1 MKSITEQHLW
11 VTTFLLLIAGL
22 LLNLGLQPLY
32 LEEPRRAF
40 ITLEM
45 LENQNWIVP
54 TLWGL
59 PYYNKPPF
67 FNWVLIASTK
77 LFGNFS
83 EWALRLPSVL
93 STLAVAA
100 LIYRFMKAE
109 FNHRLGVY
117 SALLW
122 VCSLG
127 ILFNFSMLAE
137 IDLFFSL
144 LVFGAIMAIYHFHQ
158 KEQLWL
164 LFPVVYILL
173 GIAFLSKGIPAVIF
187 AGLSLLAF
195 FIWKKQFWKL
205 FHPAHFLGLFLFFG
219 IVGGY
224 YYAYSLYA
232 DPTAFLLNIWSE
244 SSDRAAWSESIWT
257 LILHLISFPFQFLK
271 ELAPALLLLPF
282 LIQKQI
288 WKRIKQNDF
297 LTFSL
302 LMMAVNLLPYWLSPG
317 TRMRYLYM
325 LLPFAIFLFVA
336 LWDQLAPLAK
346 QWQIKTSH
354 SLMGLL
360 VYLLPI
366 GMLALPFIP
375 DLSVLNYLIPLS
387 IMAFLV
393 LAAAAYVFY
402 KRPALRLAVLLFSL
416 AIGRLVFDVTVL
428 PQRAI
433 NSGAQSN
440 KALAAAIY
448 EEVGDAP
455 ITIVNDEKI
464 LSYTTTYY
472 FNQLRGK
479 VLRARY
485 NPSFEAGQ
493 YYLLCA
499 DQAPEGAQVKLTY
512 PYEGSEQA
520 LIYIME

>member
-1 MKSITEQHLW
+1 MKSINEKHLW
-11 VTTFLLLIAGL
+11 VVTFLLLLAGL
-22 LLNLGLQPLY
+22 LLNLGMQPLY

-67 FNWVLIASTK
+67 FNWVLIGSTK

-93 STLAVAA
+93 ATLAVAA
-100 LIYRFMKAE
+100 LMYRIMKAE

-122 VCSLG
+122 ICSFG

-144 LVFGAIMAIYHFHQ
+144 LVFGAIMAIYRFHQ
-158 KEQLWL
+158 KDQLWL
-164 LFPVVYILL
+164 LFPVVYVLL
-173 GIAFLSKGIPAVIF
+173 GIAFLSKGVPAVIF

-195 FIWKKQFWKL
+195 FIWKKQFWRL

-224 YYAYSLYA
+224 YYAYSRYA
-232 DPTAFLLNIWSE
+232 DPMPFLLNIWSE
-244 SSDRAAWSESIWT
+244 SSDRAAWSQSAWT
-257 LILHLISFPFQFLK
+257 FILHVISFPFQYLK
-271 ELAPALLLLPF
+271 ELAPTLLLLPF
-282 LIQKQI
+282 LIHRQI
-288 WKRIKQNDF
+288 WQKIRQNDF
-297 LTFSL
+297 LFFSF
-302 LMMAVNLLPYWLSPG
+302 LMLSVNLLPYWLSPG

-325 LLPFAIFLFVA
+325 LLPFGIFLLVG
-336 LWDQLAPLAK
+336 LWAQLAPLAK
-346 QWQIKTSH
+346 SWQTKTSH
-354 SLMGLL
+354 ALMGVL
-360 VYLLPI
+360 VYVLPLGI
-366 GMLALPFIP
+366 LALPFIP
-375 DLSVLNYLIPLS
+375 DLSVLRYVVPLS
-387 IMAFLV
+387 ILAFLI

-402 KRPALRLAVLLFSL
+402 KRPSLRLAVLLFSL
-416 AIGRLVFDVTVL
+416 AIGRLVFDATVL

-440 KALAAAIY
+440 QALAAEIY
-448 EEVGDAP
+448 EAVGDAP

-479 VLRARY
+479 VIRARY

-493 YYLLCA
+493 YYILCA
-499 DQAPEGAQVKLTY
+499 DQAPDGAEIKLTY
-512 PYEGSEQA
+512 PYDGSEQA
-520 LIYIME
+520 LIYVR

>member
-1 MKSITEQHLW
+1 MKAINEKQLW
-11 VTTFLLLIAGL
+11 LGTSLLLLLGL
-22 LLNLGLQPLY
+22 FLNLGLQPLY

-45 LENQNWIVP
+45 LENQNCIVP

-67 FNWVLIASTK
+67 FNWVLIASAK
-77 LFGNFS
+77 LFGQFS
-83 EWALRLPSVL
+83 EWTLRLPSVL
-93 STLAVAA
+93 STLAVAG
-100 LIYRFMKAE
+100 LMYRFVKAE
-109 FNHRLGVY
+109 FGQRLGVY

-144 LVFGAIMAIYHFHQ
+144 LVFGAIMAIYHFH
-158 KEQLWL
+158 KKGQLWL

-173 GIAFLSKGIPAVIF
+173 GMAFLSKGVPAVVF

-205 FHPAHFLGLFLFFG
+205 FHPAHFLGLFLLFG

-232 DPTAFLLNIWSE
+232 DPTPFLLNIWSE
-244 SSDRAAWSESIWT
+244 SSDRAAWSQNVWT
-257 LILHLISFPFQFLK
+257 FVLHVVSFPFQVLK

-282 LIQKQI
+282 LLRKEVWQKI
-288 WKRIKQNDF
+288 WANDF
-297 LTFSL
+297 LFFCF
-302 LMMAVNLLPYWLSPG
+302 LMFAVNLLPYWLSPG

-325 LLPFAIFLFVA
+325 LLPFGIILLLV
-336 LWDQLAPLAK
+336 LWDQLAPIAK
-346 QWQIKTSH
+346 KWQIKTSH
-354 SLMGLL
+354 GLMGTL
-360 VYLLPI
+360 VYLLPV
-366 GMLALPFIP
+366 GMLALPFLP
-375 DLSVLNYLIPLS
+375 DLSVLNYRVPLAIVACFILS
-387 IMAFLV
+387 T
-393 LAAAAYVFY
+393 AAYLFY
-402 KRPALRLAVLLFSL
+402 KRPTLRLAILLFSL
-416 AIGRLVFDVTVL
+416 AIGRLVFDLTVL

-433 NSGAQSN
+433 DSGAQRN
-440 KALAAAIY
+440 KALAEAIY
-448 EEVGDAP
+448 QEVGDAP

-464 LSYTTTYY
+464 LSYTSTYY
-472 FNQLRGK
+472 FNQLRGQ
-479 VLRARY
+479 VIRARY
-485 NPSFEAGQ
+485 NPPFESGH

-499 DQAPEGAQVKLTY
+499 DQVPEGAEVKLRY
-512 PYEGSEQA
+512 PYDGSEQA
-520 LIYIME
+520 LILVK